1 MNSCIQL
8 IPVSEYDRI
17 PLKAIETL
25 LTAYSSK
32 PIPELNQELTSVE
45 QLRCKVYPHLDE
57 VQYAKRVEAQFP
69 GYYGEFALKPKLLDF
84 ERCTEHQ
91 LDQAFLN
98 NQEPIVIYNVVPSKL
113 AKYLDASGVSK
124 LPSNWWQVLPPDV
137 RGCDLA
143 ISDLKCLIDRKIV
156 FHFLVPD
163 LASRDWEHIFANI
176 DQSTIDFIRAAN
188 TKPKVFSLID
198 SESLKYTR
206 KDGLS
211 VESISSVV
219 CRGNPNLREALASMM
234 NIFMVIKSRGGRM
247 EPYVGVPL
255 LQHKVDND
263 SSQNYYSSHKIQ
275 LDPKLDQVLVGNRQV
290 HANCEVFEFLGTLD
304 AFSEPSFRMVMDR
317 YIDQDATHLI
327 LDLAHIS
334 FVDSSGLGALMQ
346 VVKKAHAVDS
356 SVQIITST
364 AVARIINLLQLQ
376 QFFSLR
382 LSVNEAIASL
392 S

>member
-8 IPVSEYDRI
+8 IPASEYDRI

-45 QLRCKVYPHLDE
+45 RLSRKIYPHLDE
-57 VQYAKRVEAQFP
+57 VQYAQRVEAQFP

-91 LDQAFLN
+91 LDEAFLN
-98 NQEPIVIYNVVPSKL
+98 NQEPIVIHNVVPSKF
-113 AKYLDASGVSK
+113 AQYLDDSGVRN
-124 LPSNWWQVLPPDV
+124 LPSNVWQILPPDV
-137 RGCDLA
+137 RGCNRA

-163 LASRDWEHIFANI
+163 LASRDWGHIFANI
-176 DQSTIDFIRAAN
+176 DQSAIDLIRAAN

-206 KDGLS
+206 KDGLI
-211 VESISSVV
+211 VESISSVI
-219 CRGNPNLREALASMM
+219 CRGNPNLREALAIMM
-234 NIFMVIKSRGGRM
+234 DIFMMIKSRGGKM
-247 EPYVGVPL
+247 ERYAGVPL
-255 LQHKVDND
+255 LQHEDDDDFSPNH
-263 SSQNYYSSHKIQ
+263 YSSHKIQ
-275 LDPKLDQVLVGNRQV
+275 LDPKLDQLLVGHRQIRP
-290 HANCEVFEFLGTLD
+290 NCEVFQFLGTLD
-304 AFSEPSFRMVMDR
+304 AFSEPSFRMVMDQ
-317 YIDQDATHLI
+317 YIDQGATHLV

-356 SVQIITST
+356 SVQMITST
-364 AVARIINLLQLQ
+364 SVARIINLLQLQ
-376 QFFSLR
+376 QFFSLQP
-382 LSVNEAIASL
+382 SVKAAITSL

>member
-8 IPVSEYDRI
+8 IPASEYDRI

-25 LTAYSSK
+25 LTAYSAK
-32 PIPELNQELTSVE
+32 PIPELDQELRSVE
-45 QLRCKVYPHLDE
+45 RLSRKIYPHLDE
-57 VQYAKRVEAQFP
+57 VQYAQRVEAQFP

-98 NQEPIVIYNVVPSKL
+98 NQEPIVIHNVVPSKL
-113 AKYLDASGVSK
+113 AKYLDASGVCK
-124 LPSNWWQVLPPDV
+124 LPSNWWQILPPDV

-143 ISDLKCLIDRKIV
+143 ISDLKCLIDRKII

-176 DQSTIDFIRAAN
+176 DQSTIDFMRKAN

-206 KDGLS
+206 KDGLI

-234 NIFMVIKSRGGRM
+234 NIFVVIKSRGGKM
-247 EPYVGVPL
+247 ELYAGVPL
-255 LQHKVDND
+255 LQHEDDDFSPNH
-263 SSQNYYSSHKIQ
+263 YSSHKIQ
-275 LDPKLDQVLVGNRQV
+275 LDPKLDQVLVGYRQIRP
-290 HANCEVFEFLGTLD
+290 NCEVFQFLGTLD

-317 YIDQDATHLI
+317 YIDQGATHLI
-327 LDLAHIS
+327 LDLSKIS
-334 FVDSSGLGALMQ
+334 FVDSSSLGALMQ
-346 VVKKAHAVDS
+346 VVKKAHAVNS
-356 SVQIITST
+356 SVQMITST
-364 AVARIINLLQLQ
+364 SVARIINLLQLQ
-376 QFFSLR
+376 QFFSLQP
-382 LSVNEAIASL
+382 SVKAAITSL